1 MTNLT
6 PVMSGR
12 PAEYPLHE
20 VGRARGRIL
29 GSIPPHDVWGSPRK
43 SPPMMSGGAAGRIPK
58 SKSPPHSDRF
68 GVTDSADSVEGERGG
83 ADEEIKDKDKA
94 AAG

>member
-20 VGRARGRIL
+20 VWRARGWIL
-29 GSIPPHDVWGSPRK
+29 GIQTPHEVRGAPRN
-43 SPPMMSGGAAGRIPK
+43 SPPMMSGGAAGGIPK